1 MIHAFMFAASGRAPF
16 AASIRDTA
24 ILPRM
29 SIGARP
35 AQGSMSLGSLSL
47 SGIPEDIPGYS
58 PGH

>member
-1 MIHAFMFAASGRAPF
+1 MIHAFMFVASGRAPF
-16 AASIRDTA
+16 AASIPN
-24 ILPRM
+24 ISRM

-35 AQGSMSLGSLSL
+35 AQGSMSLGLLSL